1 MSDKN
6 QKQFQVKILF
16 DRQESNCFGGV
27 GAQRVTLLIDEEVK
41 NTVLDHFFK
50 QESVLTVTLS
60 DGSTRYINTRNILY
74 IDVTE
79 VTESPTEETRV
90 P

>member
-1 MSDKN
+1 MGDKN

-16 DRQESNCFGGV
+16 DRQESNRFGGV
-27 GAQRVTLLIDEEVK
+27 GAQGVTLLIDEEVK

-50 QESVLTVTLS
+50 QESVLTIMLS
-60 DGSTRYINTRNILY
+60 DCSTRYINTKNILY

-79 VTESPTEETRV
+79 VTENPTEETRV